1 VVVLE
6 TATTRI
12 VYRAGR
18 SPTCWRLERRPRPPC
33 AFAKPGL
40 LLMVSQKAGQVVFQ
54 KENAMNFCGL
64 RLSDDLKPSCRPA
77 ALAAP
82 YGQKP
87 AVVRLSWLRL
97 TGTCREPKS
106 RAAQSPPNG

>member
-1 VVVLE
+1 
-6 TATTRI
+6 
-12 VYRAGR
+12 
-18 SPTCWRLERRPRPPC
+18 
-33 AFAKPGL
+33 
-40 LLMVSQKAGQVVFQ
+40 MVSQKAGQVVFQ

-64 RLSDDLKPSCRPA
+64 QLSDDLKPSCRPA